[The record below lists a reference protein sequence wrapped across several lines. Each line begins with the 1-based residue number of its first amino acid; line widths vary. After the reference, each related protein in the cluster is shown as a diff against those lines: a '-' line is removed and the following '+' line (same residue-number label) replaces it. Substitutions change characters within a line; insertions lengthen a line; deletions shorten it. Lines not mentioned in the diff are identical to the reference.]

1 MVPSSVQRVM
11 RRLADSDS
19 DLTRLEARLDIAL
32 LQLLALLC
40 GSVLLVLSSDIR
52 F

>member
-1 MVPSSVQRVM
+1 M

-32 LQLLALLC
+32 LQLL
-40 GSVLLVLSSDIR
+40 VLSSDIR